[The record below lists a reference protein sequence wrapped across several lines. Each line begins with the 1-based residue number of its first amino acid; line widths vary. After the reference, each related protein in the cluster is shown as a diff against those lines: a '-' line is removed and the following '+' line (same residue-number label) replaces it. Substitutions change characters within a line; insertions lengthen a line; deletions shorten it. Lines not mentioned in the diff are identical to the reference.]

1 MQAAGVVKDKHTNLL
16 MKIKSGEANDE
27 TDKATKRLKELAHT
41 MDSFVE
47 VMRTM
52 LGKAAA
58 TTTSDET
65 ELKEILLQMQT
76 IHKEAVV
83 HDDSFKK
90 AMKEMKGW
98 W

>member
-1 MQAAGVVKDKHTNLL
+1 MQAAGIVKDKHTNLL

-27 TDKATKRLKELAHT
+27 TDKATKRLRELANT
-41 MDSFVE
+41 VDAFVE

-58 TTTSDET
+58 TTTPDET
-65 ELKEILLQMQT
+65 ELKDILVQMQT
-76 IHKEAVV
+76 IHKEAVA

-98 W
+98 